1 MQEQTKPDPPSA
13 GTLSELITDRNGA
26 AAIEAPIN
34 DSPKL
39 KRGGVSQRAVNQ
51 RAWAP
56 LSIPAF
62 RAFWIAGLFSNMG
75 TWMHET
81 GAQWLM
87 TSLEPSPAMVSA
99 VRTAMT
105 IPVFCL
111 ALPAGVWADRFNR
124 RTWLLSSQMLLLGIA
139 AVMAVLAALDWI
151 TPSLLL
157 VLTAAMGIGMIL
169 NQPAWQALT
178 PELVPPAMVPAA
190 VAIGSVSFNLARSL
204 GPVMAGL
211 LISEL
216 GVWAAFS
223 MNALSFLAVVAALLV
238 WSPQIEESSS
248 RSSPEF
254 MSELRK
260 GLFVIQNSIPLRN
273 ALLRVL
279 VFAFSASI
287 LWSLLALVA
296 TEKLHFQERGFGV
309 CLGLIGVGAVTAVWF
324 LPAARLRYSSEAI
337 LLAGQIAFAAVLLSI
352 GLTELAWVIMPAL
365 LLVGAS
371 WMSTMTTLNATAQVY
386 LPRKFRARGMSAY
399 LMAFALGM
407 ALGSAVW
414 GWLAWGQGL
423 SLAFSVAACS
433 LVISAAWMHSY
444 KIGTLNIAP

>member
-1 MQEQTKPDPPSA
+1 MEDQSKSRPRD
-13 GTLSELITDRNGA
+13 
-26 AAIEAPIN
+26 
-34 DSPKL
+34 
-39 KRGGVSQRAVNQ
+39 VNK

-56 LSIPAF
+56 LSIPAY
-62 RAFWIAGLFSNMG
+62 RTFWIAGLFSNMG

-124 RTWLLSSQMLLLGIA
+124 RTWLLSSQLLLLVIA
-139 AVMAVLAALDWI
+139 AVMAILAALDLI

-157 VLTAAMGIGMIL
+157 VLTVAMGIGMIL

-204 GPVMAGL
+204 GPVLAGL
-211 LISEL
+211 IIAEV

-223 MNALSFLAVVAALLV
+223 MNALSFLAVMAALLV
-238 WSPQIEESSS
+238 WSPEIEESSS

-254 MSELRK
+254 MNELRK
-260 GLFVIQNSIPLRN
+260 GIFVVSNSAPLRN
-273 ALLRVL
+273 ALMRVM

-296 TEKLHFQERGFGV
+296 TEKLGFQERGFGL
-309 CLGLIGVGAVTAVWF
+309 CLGLIGGGAVAAAWFMPTA
-324 LPAARLRYSSEAI
+324 RYRYSSETI
-337 LLAGQIAFAAVLLSI
+337 CLAGQLAYAAVLLTI
-352 GLTELAWVIMPAL
+352 GLTSMAWLMMPAL
-365 LLVGAS
+365 LLVGAC
-371 WMSTMTTLNATAQVY
+371 WMAIMTTLNATAQVY
-386 LPRKFRARGMSAY
+386 LPRKFRARGMAAY

-407 ALGSAVW
+407 ALGSLAW

-423 SLAFSVAACS
+423 NFAFTLAACC
-433 LVISAAWMHSY
+433 LVVSAAAMHRL
-444 KIGTLNIAP
+444 KIGTLNIEE